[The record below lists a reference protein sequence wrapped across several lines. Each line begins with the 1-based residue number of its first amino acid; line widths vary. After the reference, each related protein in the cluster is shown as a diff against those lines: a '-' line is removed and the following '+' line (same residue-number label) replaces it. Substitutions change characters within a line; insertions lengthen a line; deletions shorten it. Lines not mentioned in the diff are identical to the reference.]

1 MLDSKIAKPKNAAG
15 TLLSIA
21 IVLVLVIA
29 GIAVYFLK
37 SAEKHFGAADKR
49 LPIPS
54 RLKYAFLLKKNAD
67 ALNKANFFQDG
78 KERKFF
84 IDQNDTVLDI
94 CAKLQTEGFVSNA
107 EAACQLLIYY
117 GRDRNMQPG
126 SYTIASGQ
134 NTIEIAKRI
143 GNDIYRDI
151 SLRIFA
157 GWRIEEIAYAIGLS
171 PFSFSGAD
179 FLEAIK
185 APSQLYKEKF
195 AFIPE
200 ASLEGFILPG
210 LYYFKPDINLADTIF
225 TLLEE
230 FETKVVKS
238 GLDQQIEGQ
247 GLTLREG
254 LTMASIIQRETLA
267 TEEMPLMASVFYN
280 RLQLGMQLQTDV
292 TVQYALGWDENTKT
306 WWKSRLTW
314 DDLAVDMLY
323 NTYRYYGLPP
333 GPICSPS
340 LDAIQAVAQPE
351 GSDYLFFRAA
361 CDQSGRHNF
370 AITYEEHLNNGC
382 D

>member
-1 MLDSKIAKPKNAAG
+1 MPEPKNAKPKKAAG
-15 TLLSIA
+15 TLLTIA
-21 IVLVLVIA
+21 IVLTLVIA
-29 GIAVYFLK
+29 GIAIYFLK
-37 SAEKHFGAADKR
+37 SAEKQFGAADKR
-49 LPIPS
+49 LPLPS
-54 RLKYAFLLKKNAD
+54 KLKYAFLLNKNAD
-67 ALNKANFFQDG
+67 DLNKANFFLDG

-84 IDQNDTVLDI
+84 IDQSETVPDI
-94 CAKLQTEGFVSNA
+94 CRKLATEGFVSNA
-107 EAACQLLIYY
+107 QSACQLFVYY

-143 GNDIYRDI
+143 GNETYRDI

-157 GWRIEEIAYAIGLS
+157 GWRIEEIASAIDFS
-171 PFSFSGAD
+171 PFSFSGSD
-179 FLEAIK
+179 FLEANK
-185 APSQLYKEKF
+185 APSQLYKDKF

-210 LYYFKPDINLADTIF
+210 LYYFKPDISLGETIF
-225 TLLEE
+225 TLLEQ

-238 GLDQQIEGQ
+238 GLDQQIEGL

-280 RLQLGMQLQTDV
+280 RLRLGMQLQTDV
-292 TVQYALGWDENTKT
+292 TVQYALGWDDNTKT

-314 DDLAVDMLY
+314 DDLAVDMPY

-340 LDAIQAVAQPE
+340 LEAIQAVAQPE
-351 GSDYLFFRAA
+351 RSDYLFFRAA